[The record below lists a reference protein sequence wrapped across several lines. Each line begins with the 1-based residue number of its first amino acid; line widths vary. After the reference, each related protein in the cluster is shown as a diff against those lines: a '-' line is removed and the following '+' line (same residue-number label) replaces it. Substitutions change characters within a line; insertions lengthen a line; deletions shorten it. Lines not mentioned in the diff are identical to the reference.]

1 MPDNVIQFPKTR
13 AASNTTR
20 KKLEAMQLSRVHYE
34 SLASEAM
41 DAIAQVLATNG
52 YHPLKEKDMIRD
64 MGVIMNM
71 LVAMMYRVDGEVH
84 FLQEP
89 MDEIHD
95 VLKYVKELNDKKMN
109 ELFTDDD

>member
-13 AASNTTR
+13 AANNNTR

-34 SLASEAM
+34 SVASEAM
-41 DAIAQVLATNG
+41 DAIAQALATNG
-52 YHPLKEKDMIRD
+52 YHPLKEKSMIRD

-71 LVAMMYRVDGEVH
+71 IVAMMYRVDGEVH

-89 MDEIHD
+89 MDEIRE
-95 VLKYVKELNDKKMN
+95 VLKYIKELNNKNTN

>member
-1 MPDNVIQFPKTR
+1 MSNNVIQFPKTR
-13 AASNTTR
+13 AANNNTR

-41 DAIAQVLATNG
+41 DEIAQVLAKNG
-52 YHPLKEKDMIRD
+52 YHPLKEKDMLRD

-71 LVAMMYRVDGEVH
+71 IVAMMYRVDGEIH

-89 MDEIHD
+89 MEEIHE